1 MFTDFLVDLVAE
13 ETKLVLSIVEFSAL
27 ALEVVAGVN
36 FISAFVVAEHAEA
49 IFGGA
54 NFFGDATE
62 VTMWL
67 LLKSAELLTEVRNLQ
82 ISIAVVGDGGTVQSG
97 SVSDW

>member
-1 MFTDFLVDLVAE
+1 M
-13 ETKLVLSIVEFSAL
+13 LSIVEFGAL

-49 IFGGA
+49 IFGSA
-54 NFFGDATE
+54 NFFGDTTK

-67 LLKSAELLTEVRNLQ
+67 LLKSAELLTEVCNLQ
-82 ISIAVVGDGGTVQSG
+82 ISIAEVGNGVTVQSG
-97 SVSDW
+97 SVSDR

>member
-1 MFTDFLVDLVAE
+1 LVAE
-13 ETKLVLSIVEFSAL
+13 ETELVLSIVEFGAL
-27 ALEVVAGVN
+27 ALEVVAGVD

-49 IFGGA
+49 ILGSA
-54 NFFGDATE
+54 NFFGDATK

-82 ISIAVVGDGGTVQSG
+82 ISIAVVGDGRTVQRR
-97 SVSDW
+97 SVSNW

>member
-1 MFTDFLVDLVAE
+1 MAE
-13 ETKLVLSIVEFSAL
+13 ETELVLSIVEFGTL
-27 ALEVVAGVN
+27 VFEVVAGVN
-36 FISAFVVAEHAEA
+36 FVSAFIVAEHAEA
-49 IFGGA
+49 IFGSA

-67 LLKSAELLTEVRNLQ
+67 LLESAELLTEVGNLQ

-97 SVSDW
+97 SVSDR